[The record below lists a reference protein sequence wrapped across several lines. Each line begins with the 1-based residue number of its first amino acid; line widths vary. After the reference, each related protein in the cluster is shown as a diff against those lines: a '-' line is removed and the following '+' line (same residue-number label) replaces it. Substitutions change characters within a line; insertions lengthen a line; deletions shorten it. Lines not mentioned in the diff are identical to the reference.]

1 METNGMPDITFGTI
15 LIYLAVVVIYIAAE
29 WKIYEKAGKP
39 GWAVLIPF
47 YNIYVLLK
55 IVGRPGWWLLL
66 FFIPLVNIIIGII
79 VTNDLAKSFG
89 QGVGFTLGLI
99 FLSPVFI
106 LLLGFG
112 NYKYIGPGA
121 EL

>member
-1 METNGMPDITFGTI
+1 MPDITFGTI